1 MQARAANRFAA
12 PAAVL
17 RPLSAVSKDE
27 IEWDG
32 VKTG

>member
-1 MQARAANRFAA
+1 MQAAAANRFAVA
-12 PAAVL
+12 VAVL